1 MCISCSGFCVRLLWL
16 VLIRARGEARS
27 LLRHQCSDECTAKTS
42 YLGSKRPDIR
52 SIHTHRYRT
61 EPNQAQTGHLV
72 DFRIPRSHYSDC
84 KRGELRTRYDNAL
97 LKMTTK
103 IALLLACALASPLVA
118 ADADYWVS
126 TWATSPAPQL
136 AEPGQMRA
144 AKLEF
149 ENQTLREIV
158 HVSIGVGAVRVRL
171 SNAYGSQPVEIAAA
185 HIALRAQKSGIAAGS
200 DRPLTF
206 SGRPTVTIPANA
218 LVLSD
223 PVKLDIAAASDVAIS
238 IFLAKAATGAGI
250 HYSAQQTSYLGPGD
264 LTGAAALP
272 EDALTITSWVFL
284 TGVDVLAGPSASTI
298 VAFGDSIT
306 DGAHS
311 TVDAN
316 TRWPDILAA
325 RLLARKTRKP
335 IAVVDAGIGGNRIL
349 HDGVSNVRFGV
360 NALARFDRDVLAQP
374 GVKYVIV
381 LEGIND
387 LGHAGSSA
395 PASENVS
402 AEDIIAGLKQM
413 IERAHERG
421 LRIFGA
427 TLTPFEGT
435 VSKGYFTP
443 EKEVQRKAV
452 NEWIRTGKA
461 FDGFIDF
468 EKAVRDPAHP
478 DRMLAAYDS
487 GDHLHPGDAGYKA
500 MGDAVDLSLFK

>member
-1 MCISCSGFCVRLLWL
+1 
-16 VLIRARGEARS
+16 
-27 LLRHQCSDECTAKTS
+27 
-42 YLGSKRPDIR
+42 
-52 SIHTHRYRT
+52 
-61 EPNQAQTGHLV
+61 
-72 DFRIPRSHYSDC
+72 
-84 KRGELRTRYDNAL
+84 
-97 LKMTTK
+97 MTTK
-103 IALLLACALASPLVA
+103 TAFLLACALASPLLAAKTDHWVA
-118 ADADYWVS
+118 

-136 AEPGQMRA
+136 AEPEQMRS

-158 HVSIGVGAVRVRL
+158 RVSIGGGAVRVRL
-171 SNAYGSQPVEIAAA
+171 SNAYSSRPVEIAAA
-185 HIALRAQKSGIAAGS
+185 HIALRSQKSGIAAGS
-200 DRPLTF
+200 DRALTF
-206 SGRPTVTIPANA
+206 GGRPSVTIPANA

-223 PVKLDIAAASDVAIS
+223 PVKLDVAAASDLAIS
-238 IFLAKAATGAGI
+238 VFLSKAATGAGI
-250 HYSAQQTSYLGPGD
+250 HYSAQQTSYVAPGD

-272 EDALTITSWVFL
+272 EDAPTITSWVFL
-284 TGVDVLAGPSASTI
+284 TGVDVLVPASASTI

-316 TRWPDILAA
+316 SRWPDILAA
-325 RLLARKTRKP
+325 RLLARHNRKP
-335 IAVVDAGIGGNRIL
+335 VAVVDAGIGGNRIL
-349 HDGVSNVRFGV
+349 HDAVANVRFGV

-387 LGHAGSSA
+387 LGHAGTSA

-421 LRIFGA
+421 LKIFGA

-435 VSKGYFTP
+435 VSKGYFTL
-443 EKEVQRKAV
+443 EKEVARKAV

-461 FDGFIDF
+461 FDGFVDF
-468 EKAVRDPAHP
+468 EKAVRDPANP
-478 DRMLAAYDS
+478 DRMLPAYDS

-500 MGDAVDLSLFK
+500 MGEAIDLALFK